1 MRMPLVARGRQGLRW
16 AIALAAVLALL
27 QPALV
32 AFDIELSGWRVDHG
46 HLFTSASGALHDHDH
61 PYDHDHSRGGHGETG
76 TDADRDSDADSGV
89 VFVSGDDVTSSVMP
103 SSAVVAD
110 APRLTPPLRAVLEGA
125 DTPSDVAIG
134 PVAPP
139 PRV

>member
-61 PYDHDHSRGGHGETG
+61 PYDHTHSHDDHGEAG
-76 TDADRDSDADSGV
+76 TDADGDSVDSGV

-103 SSAVVAD
+103 SSAVVAG
-110 APRLTPPLRAVLEGA
+110 APRLTPPLRAVLERA

-134 PVAPP
+134 PIAPP